1 MYSRQEPVLLRRA
14 CSSHKHRGTLQAPC
28 PGPHGLRCPSQ
39 EGDSVQEGPVLT
51 GTEAAGEQG
60 CRAVS
65 PMLSTAGG
73 SLGRRGASRSQP
85 REQGQ
90 GCQPPHSVQGD
101 KALVSRQRRRME
113 SRSSPPLADSCVYS
127 VPAGTSGE
135 QDLPVSEAG
144 RAGEGCP
151 TGLTKLSCWPTLISS
166 FEFASKI

>member
-1 MYSRQEPVLLRRA
+1 MCRRA
-14 CSSHKHRGTLQAPC
+14 QCSQAPRQLGSRGAEQSPPC
-28 PGPHGLRCPSQ
+28 SALQG
-39 EGDSVQEGPVLT
+39 
-51 GTEAAGEQG
+51 EAWGE
-60 CRAVS
+60 A
-65 PMLSTAGG
+65 
-73 SLGRRGASRSQP
+73 GASRSQP

-127 VPAGTSGE
+127 VPSGTSGE

-151 TGLTKLSCWPTLISS
+151 TGLTKLSCSPTLISS